1 MTATKIQKAFNK
13 ETNREYS
20 PSELRII
27 KEIAQTVYDDFP
39 LWCEI
44 KEVREYYD
52 FLVSEIAKIEYLT
65 SLIMDNKNLRKP
77 LDEMLDIYYKI
88 LKNLIIAN
96 FLL

>member
-39 LWCEI
+39 LWCQN

-52 FLVSEIAKIEYLT
+52 FLVNEISKIEYLT

>member
-13 ETNREYS
+13 ETNGEYS
-20 PSELRII
+20 PSEIRII

-88 LKNLIIAN
+88 LKDLIITN